1 MILPDKSAGDTEFY
15 RKKFLCP
22 SGLLISMSPAADASV
37 MDGSATL
44 LRKDVSWKT
53 WWEDDYHHPTG
64 ISVGFAWTDNTI
76 IKCGYPMDAD
86 SLHRELNGIPDRC
99 GNRTSKFG
107 LDLRAL
113 LVLEMLILSCT
124 VGALLRVRGAKTE
137 TACSVGALVMMGS
150 IVLWWAVHWS
160 LVLQSLLYES
170 SIKRSDP
177 QECVDAVLERAR
189 SLYGCPRSRTHIL
202 FAIIVACVALAAGV
216 TVSSIC
222 NLSRLRAAVACTAAV
237 TASWAVIGLGK
248 GDPIL
253 SPFGVRT
260 CAQENE
266 FVINRGRDAVRIDKV
281 TELYNFPLPSAL
293 VVFCSPKYTFDE
305 AHFDAIRAVY
315 DKNTTQIFTITF
327 NSEKSTPMIS
337 KNVLLKD
344 IYQLFP

>member
-1 MILPDKSAGDTEFY
+1 MILPDKSEGDTEFY
-15 RKKFLCP
+15 QKKFLCP

-44 LRKDVSWKT
+44 LRKDASWKT

-64 ISVGFAWTDNTI
+64 ISVGFAWADNTI

-107 LDLRAL
+107 LNLRAL
-113 LVLEMLILSCT
+113 LVLEVLILSCT
-124 VGALLRVRGAKTE
+124 VGALLRVRGIRTE
-137 TACSVGALVMMGS
+137 TACSVGALTAMGS
-150 IVLWWAVHWS
+150 IVLWWVIQWRV
-160 LVLQSLLYES
+160 VLGRFES
-170 SIKRSDP
+170 SIERSDP
-177 QECVDAVLERAR
+177 QACVDAVLERAR
-189 SLYGCPRSRTHIL
+189 SLYGCPRNHTHIL

-222 NLSRLRAAVACTAAV
+222 SFSHLRAAVACTAAV
-237 TASWAVIGLGK
+237 TASWAAIGFVK
-248 GDPIL
+248 RDSIL

-266 FVINRGRDAVRIDKV
+266 FVINRGRDAVHIDKV

-293 VVFCSPKYTFDE
+293 VVFCSPKYTFDK
-305 AHFDAIRAVY
+305 AHFEAIRAVY
-315 DKNTTQIFTITF
+315 DENATQIFTITF
-327 NSEKSTPMIS
+327 NSEESTPMIS

-344 IYQLFP
+344 IHQLFP